1 MRSCAP
7 DLHCHWCLLHNPAY
21 TFSCFSVG
29 LYVMLHRL
37 TRLAAEENCYLLLPA
52 ALCAAVEVQKMLL
65 AEEQAAHQQHKASSS
80 NHNSSSVHE
89 ALLQLHD
96 SAMHQQALLQHA
108 ECVLAPAVAAM
119 RALSLQADVQEQ
131 QLQEDNKRLQVR

>member
-1 MRSCAP
+1 MHQLCTSDAEF
-7 DLHCHWCLLHNPAY
+7 DFY
-21 TFSCFSVG
+21 TELC
-29 LYVMLHRL
+29 
-37 TRLAAEENCYLLLPA
+37 TA

-80 NHNSSSVHE
+80 SNSSSLHE

-131 QLQEDNKRLQVR
+131 QLQADNKRLQVRLVIACRSTAQ

>member
-1 MRSCAP
+1 
-7 DLHCHWCLLHNPAY
+7 
-21 TFSCFSVG
+21 
-29 LYVMLHRL
+29 
-37 TRLAAEENCYLLLPA
+37 
-52 ALCAAVEVQKMLL
+52 MLL

-80 NHNSSSVHE
+80 SNSSSVHE

-119 RALSLQADVQEQ
+119 RVLSLQADVQEQ
-131 QLQEDNKRLQVR
+131 QLQADTKRLQVGWLLFLADANTLLHSQCVATCLCCDASSAMRVFRVTPASCVCFTCSF